1 MQENLLLYGQLS
13 LCMCW
18 YTLCMTVCVFC
29 CVLYGRWFVMS
40 RKCVSPIMAVQDY
53 SLLIYQHVSC
63 SHGKSSNISHNM
75 KIVLNLTKLFWIMTG
90 FRYNNDNCCVLKTPI
105 KLWQNNHL
113 LVISTCTFICTGF
126 FVLCAV
132 VCLLILLCVHL
143 TDLAFWLF
151 SFCAFSWI
159 PWKQNL
165 VSAVWSPFPHPLINQ
180 LCCVEDHQISPVM

>member
-75 KIVLNLTKLFWIMTG
+75 KIVLNLTKLFWLMTG

-105 KLWQNNHL
+105 KLWQNNQL
-113 LVISTCTFICTGF
+113 LVISTCTFICTGVF
-126 FVLCAV
+126 FCAV
-132 VCLLILLCVHL
+132 CCCVLANLALCSSNWSCI
-143 TDLAFWLF
+143 LAFFFLCIF
-151 SFCAFSWI
+151 LDSTETESSKCCLISL
-159 PWKQNL
+159 P
-165 VSAVWSPFPHPLINQ
+165 PPPH
-180 LCCVEDHQISPVM
+180 